1 MGQTTEQIGAALPR
15 APVTL
20 PPHLDPRQ
28 SERAFEERM
37 LPKMNQECK
46 SDSILD
52 RQRALHSLT
61 DIVHAPEKI
70 AETIQVGLYD
80 TIGGL
85 LMSDDDMC
93 RNLSS
98 EIFAVMCTHNIGRR
112 ASIRFIPN
120 LASLFNDENVQTRVN
135 VHKTLYCLADIYT
148 GVVAIVNNKLVP
160 VLINLIKTEDAL
172 VKIWIIQTL
181 CKTLRIA
188 SEEALDSNGL
198 DTLAELLEHDKQ
210 DSSITEHA
218 LRALAEITYP
228 KRCKDY
234 ANKHATLGTR
244 LVNIVTTSTIDE
256 LRAAAACTIAA
267 MSITTE
273 GKTKF
278 FELGALDACCDLLT
292 DSLSESRLNGV
303 TAISIIGEV
312 PKGRAYILA
321 NKLADIKKLLD
332 DPSDLVRV
340 AARECCDVIE
350 WKP

>member
-1 MGQTTEQIGAALPR
+1 MGQTTEEIGSALPR
-15 APVTL
+15 TPVSL
-20 PPHLDPRQ
+20 PPHLDPRM

-46 SDSILD
+46 SNNINDT
-52 RQRALHSLT
+52 QRALNSLT
-61 DIVHAPEKI
+61 EIVHSPEKI

-85 LMSDDDMC
+85 LKSDDDMC
-93 RNLSS
+93 RTLSS
-98 EIFAVMCTHNIGRR
+98 EIFSVMCTHNIGRR
-112 ASIRFIPN
+112 ASIGFIPN

-135 VHKTLYCLADIYT
+135 VHKTLYCLADIHS
-148 GVVAIVNNKLVP
+148 GVLAIVNNKLVP
-160 VLINLIKTEDAL
+160 VLINLIKTEEAL
-172 VKIWIIQTL
+172 VKIWIIQTI

-188 SEEALDSNGL
+188 SEEALDNNGL
-198 DTLAELLEHDKQ
+198 DILAELLENQNDAL
-210 DSSITEHA
+210 ITEHA

-234 ANKHATLGTR
+234 ANKHATLGPK
-244 LVNIVTTSTIDE
+244 LVEIVKTSTIDE
-256 LRAAAACTIAA
+256 LRAAAACTISA

-273 GKTKF
+273 GKCKF
-278 FELGALDACCDLLT
+278 YELGALDACCDLLT

-312 PKGRAYILA
+312 PKGRDYILK
-321 NKLADIKKLLD
+321 NKLGQIKKLLND
-332 DPSDLVRV
+332 SSDLVR
-340 AARECCDVIE
+340 AAASECCQVIE